1 MFGQNSESSS
11 SSSDGYPQASAF
23 QEMLARTQFNDRL
36 AELPRAALGVPS
48 AQQLPGTGLLGDNLQ
63 KGGIA
68 TVSPLYS
75 QTTVN
80 SDSDSD
86 KEMSQPGSL
95 DLLKDA
101 ANLGFQANAN
111 MHNIN
116 PQTGHFT
123 QGQLFSQPSPTVA
136 SSLVGSVKDHVD
148 KLGLGG
154 DLQAPS
160 PTEILETLTEQMN
173 EGGMQSNDNI
183 NQDVIGMLSAL
194 KELKGDSNMESKTN
208 DNFNI
213 ESPGL
218 MHVNPTAQTIFN
230 TKTKPHTDT
239 NRFKSHHPTFRQD
252 LLSPPTTVSPLL
264 MNAFIGQENKNS
276 DDSSSVSENIKDLLH
291 DVASNSDSSHKD
303 LLDSTKNLLKEMQPT
318 APSHSETLEVL
329 SDKLSE
335 GITAPSTNLFNNNFQ
350 GSDKTVDDS
359 DSSSFASIDPISN
372 AKEIS
377 EKLTE
382 IQKEMLPTD
391 ELISDDNK
399 KMDILSPEGNTDMI
413 SDLLKS
419 NSDVQS
425 KSTADDGDPL
435 VQNKDSY
442 SDRSSDDLMT
452 KIEETISDLPL
463 TDDNPATDPAD
474 LKIPSDDSSL
484 LLDKKDMNLNQDM
497 LDIVNSNT
505 DASTDDTDN
514 DAESI
519 LQTISTDD
527 TPSLQET
534 LTDLKPDSENILKH
548 ETDENDQSIL
558 SPLTNDD
565 GKLNEIVETLEKTT
579 GLSSDDTPKE
589 TLPST
594 DFSDDKT
601 IAENLKDYL
610 SMTKSVSDKQDSDDA
625 SVDSPTDGVSV
636 VENILDESDVLQK
649 ENDSDSTNESNLE
662 LGIPDTE
669 ERSEAKAMVNTI
681 EDIDDIVSSETPDLT
696 ENDSQLPAQDAADK
710 AETTIN
716 DQTSVITDD
725 SEDQVEQLLSDL
737 GLNTTDDG
745 VDNNEDTDNIESETG
760 VRELEE
766 PSDTKT
772 IALNDGEEL
781 NANEPSDMIATNE
794 DTISDIVDDIDSTPY
809 SETEEV
815 LNDGSD
821 LLENYNKLLGNNEQD
836 ADINDKLVEEIN
848 DLAETVTETKQGM
861 SGKTEL
867 PDDTD
872 IPEAAETGDIRE
884 KVVEEI
890 LNPDTDTTLEDM
902 VEKVEETI
910 SPDVDSPLDDLK
922 DRIEETTN
930 SDTDSSL
937 DDIIE
942 KAEETISPDAD
953 SPLDDLKDKVDD
965 LKDKVEEITNT
976 DKDTSLDDLSDKVE
990 GALNT
995 DTDTSPD
1002 DSMDD
1007 MPSLSEALS
1016 PENEKT
1022 AILPAVG
1029 SQEMELGTCRQKLP
1043 SVCFSYQLEVKNKG
1057 NGTLVILK

>member
-1 MFGQNSESSS
+1 
-11 SSSDGYPQASAF
+11 
-23 QEMLARTQFNDRL
+23 MLARTQFNDRL

-154 DLQAPS
+154 DLQSPS

-183 NQDVIGMLSAL
+183 NQDVMGMLSAL
-194 KELKGDSNMESKTN
+194 KELKGDSNIESKTN

-218 MHVNPTAQTIFN
+218 MNVNPTAQTIFN
-230 TKTKPHTDT
+230 TKTKPHTDS

-291 DVASNSDSSHKD
+291 DVASNSDSSQKD
-303 LLDSTKNLLKEMQPT
+303 LLDSTKDLLKDMQPS

-335 GITAPSTNLFNNNFQ
+335 GFNAPSTNLFNNNFQ
-350 GSDKTVDDS
+350 GNDKTHDDS
-359 DSSSFASIDPISN
+359 DSSSFSSVNPISN
-372 AKEIS
+372 AKEVS

-391 ELISDDNK
+391 DLISDDNK
-399 KMDILSPEGNTDMI
+399 KMDVLSPEGNTDMI

-419 NSDVQS
+419 DSDIQS

-452 KIEETISDLPL
+452 KIEETTSDLPL
-463 TDDNPATDPAD
+463 TDDNPAAELTEPAD
-474 LKIPSDDSSL
+474 LKILSDDSSL
-484 LLDKKDMNLNQDM
+484 LSDKKHMNLNRDM
-497 LDIVNSNT
+497 LDILNSNT
-505 DASTDDTDN
+505 DASTDDTNN
-514 DAESI
+514 DAKSV

-534 LTDLKPDSENILKH
+534 LTDLKPESEDIVKH
-548 ETDENDQSIL
+548 QTDENDQSIRN
-558 SPLTNDD
+558 PLTNGD

-579 GLSSDDTPKE
+579 GLSSDDTHKE
-589 TLPST
+589 APPST

-601 IAENLKDYL
+601 IVENLKDYL
-610 SMTKSVSDKQDSDDA
+610 SMTKSDSDKQDSDDS
-625 SVDSPTDGVSV
+625 SVDSPSDGVSV
-636 VENILDESDVLQK
+636 VENILDESDVFQK
-649 ENDSDSTNESNLE
+649 ETESDSTNESNLE

-669 ERSEAKAMVNTI
+669 ERSEAKAIVNTT
-681 EDIDDIVSSETPDLT
+681 EDFDDIVSSDIADLT
-696 ENDSQLPAQDAADK
+696 ENDSQVQDADDK
-710 AETTIN
+710 TETNLN

-725 SEDQVEQLLSDL
+725 SEDQVEQLLSNL

-745 VDNNEDTDNIESETG
+745 VDNNEDTDNLKSETD
-760 VRELEE
+760 VREIEE

-772 IALNDGEEL
+772 IVLNDGEDL
-781 NANEPSDMIATNE
+781 NANEPSDSIATNE
-794 DTISDIVDDIDSTPY
+794 DTISDIVDSGDSIPH

-836 ADINDKLVEEIN
+836 ADLNDRLVEEIN
-848 DLAETVTETKQGM
+848 DLAETVTETEQGM

-867 PDDTD
+867 HDDTD

-884 KVVEEI
+884 KVEEI
-890 LNPDTDTTLEDM
+890 LSPDADTTLEDM
-902 VEKVEETI
+902 VEKAEETI
-910 SPDVDSPLDDLK
+910 SPDVDSPLDDFK

-930 SDTDSSL
+930 SDTDSPM
-937 DDIIE
+937 DDLIE

-965 LKDKVEEITNT
+965 LKDKVEEITST

-990 GALNT
+990 EALST

-1057 NGTLVILK
+1057 NGTLVILT